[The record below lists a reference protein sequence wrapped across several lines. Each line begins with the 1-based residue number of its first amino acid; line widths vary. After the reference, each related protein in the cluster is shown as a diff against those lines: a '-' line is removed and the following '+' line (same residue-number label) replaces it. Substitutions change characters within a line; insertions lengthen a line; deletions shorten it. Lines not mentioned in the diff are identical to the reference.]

1 PNTNRLEL
9 TIKVIDAG
17 MIQPV
22 NPQSLRN
29 WFVQAEVVSGPT
41 NEPSATNYVGGQ
53 MMVAVHSV
61 AQTFHEDV
69 NKIKGK
75 TYRVVYLEPFR
86 NLYVGDIEVLGPAT
100 NSVAR

>member
-1 PNTNRLEL
+1 
-9 TIKVIDAG
+9 

-22 NPQSLRN
+22 QPRSLKN
-29 WFVQAEVVSGPT
+29 WFVQAEVISGPT
-41 NEPSATNYVGGQ
+41 NDLNGTNFVGGQ
-53 MMVAVHSV
+53 MMVTLHSV

-69 NKIKGK
+69 NKIKGR

-86 NLYVGDIEVLGPAT
+86 NLYVGEIEVLGPAT